1 MLGSVTASIIESD
14 CLAPS
19 KAGTDKVMTMLDS
32 TRSLVS
38 NIAACIVLYFNGLPK
53 VVSMLRM

>member
-1 MLGSVTASIIESD
+1 MTAPIIESD

-19 KAGTDKVMTMLDS
+19 KAGTDNVMTMLDS

-38 NIAACIVLYFNGLPK
+38 NIVACIVLYFNGL
-53 VVSMLRM
+53 VLSVENVGH